1 MYSRKIVATTLLVA
15 LVFLASAPFVLSQT
29 RPKPPKS
36 VRLYVFDNGVIK
48 GLDPAIFHFKKEEL
62 ATTDMVVCSYLIV
75 HPKGT
80 LMWDSGAIL
89 DADLKADGSP
99 VTQERFTATKTLKS
113 QLASVGY
120 TPKDITYFGLS
131 HYHVDHIANANDFAG
146 STWLVQQPERD
157 AMFAEK
163 GGAPI
168 MQRAKYIALKDSK
181 TKILNGLDYDVFGDG
196 TVIIKAAYGHTPG
209 HQVVYLKLA
218 KTGPILLAG
227 DLYGGLRQEDRRAA
241 LDRARSRA
249 FQPAEEGPWLLRV
262 ALDYL
267 YAAGVVLDKKGRDDA
282 GIQQLGLGRLIL
294 RGAVHVA
301 PTECSDPGCSF
312 DFRRVCRS
320 VGTRRTDAGCDQA
333 DHASSASPRP
343 VSWFCYSRSL

>member
-1 MYSRKIVATTLLVA
+1 MCFRKIIAPALLA
-15 LVFLASAPFVLSQT
+15 FLALPPFLLSQT

-48 GLDPAIFHFKKEEL
+48 GLDPATFHFKKEEL

-80 LMWDSGAIL
+80 LVWDSGAIP
-89 DADLKADGSP
+89 DADLKADGSH

-113 QLASVGY
+113 QLAAVGY

-163 GGAPI
+163 GGAPVA
-168 MQRAKYIALKDSK
+168 QRAKYIALKDSK
-181 TKILNGLDYDVFGDG
+181 TKILNGQDYDVFGDG
-196 TVIIKAAYGHTPG
+196 TVVIKAAYGHTPG

-218 KTGPILLAG
+218 KAGPILLAG
-227 DLYGGLRQEDRRAA
+227 DLYHYQEERNTDKTPTFEFDRDQSLASRAA
-241 LDRARSRA
+241 IEA
-249 FQPAEEGPWLLRV
+249 FI
-262 ALDYL
+262 
-267 YAAGVVLDKKGRDDA
+267 KKTGA
-282 GIQQLGLGRLIL
+282 QLWIEHDLAHFNQLKK
-294 RGAVHVA
+294 A
-301 PTECSDPGCSF
+301 PGYYE
-312 DFRRVCRS
+312 
-320 VGTRRTDAGCDQA
+320 
-333 DHASSASPRP
+333 
-343 VSWFCYSRSL
+343 

>member
-1 MYSRKIVATTLLVA
+1 MYNCGLIRYMLAGMYSRKIVATTLLVVF
-15 LVFLASAPFVLSQT
+15 VFLASAPFVLSQT

-48 GLDPAIFHFKKEEL
+48 GLDPAIFHFKKEDL

-80 LMWDSGAIL
+80 LMWDSGAIP
-89 DADLKADGSP
+89 DSDLKADGSP

-157 AMFAEK
+157 AMFAEN
-163 GGAPI
+163 GGAPVA
-168 MQRAKYIALKDSK
+168 QRAKYIALKDSK
-181 TKILNGLDYDVFGDG
+181 TKILDGRDYDVFGDG
-196 TVIIKAAYGHTPG
+196 TVVIKAAYGHTPG

-227 DLYGGLRQEDRRAA
+227 DLYHYQEERNTDKTPTFEFNRDQSLASRAA
-241 LDRARSRA
+241 IEA
-249 FQPAEEGPWLLRV
+249 FI
-262 ALDYL
+262 
-267 YAAGVVLDKKGRDDA
+267 KKTGA
-282 GIQQLGLGRLIL
+282 QLWIEHDLAHFNQLKK
-294 RGAVHVA
+294 A
-301 PTECSDPGCSF
+301 PGYHE
-312 DFRRVCRS
+312 
-320 VGTRRTDAGCDQA
+320 
-333 DHASSASPRP
+333 
-343 VSWFCYSRSL
+343 

>member
-1 MYSRKIVATTLLVA
+1 MCSRKLITATLQVLLA
-15 LVFLASAPFVLSQT
+15 FLALAPFLRSQT
-29 RPKPPKS
+29 RPKPPNS

-48 GLDPAIFHFKKEEL
+48 GLDPATFHFKKEEL

-80 LMWDSGAIL
+80 LMWDTGAIP

-113 QLASVGY
+113 QLAAVGY

-163 GGAPI
+163 GGAPVA
-168 MQRAKYIALKDSK
+168 QRAKYIALKDSK
-181 TKILNGLDYDVFGDG
+181 TKILNGQDYDVFGDG
-196 TVIIKAAYGHTPG
+196 TVVIKAAYGHTPG

-227 DLYGGLRQEDRRAA
+227 DLYHYQEERNSDKTPTFEFDRDQSLASRAA
-241 LDRARSRA
+241 IEA
-249 FQPAEEGPWLLRV
+249 FI
-262 ALDYL
+262 
-267 YAAGVVLDKKGRDDA
+267 KKTGA
-282 GIQQLGLGRLIL
+282 QLWIEHDLAHFNQLKK
-294 RGAVHVA
+294 
-301 PTECSDPGCSF
+301 
-312 DFRRVCRS
+312 
-320 VGTRRTDAGCDQA
+320 
-333 DHASSASPRP
+333 SP
-343 VSWFCYSRSL
+343 SYYE

>member
-1 MYSRKIVATTLLVA
+1 MRLRKVVAAA
-15 LVFLASAPFVLSQT
+15 LQAAVVFLALAPFLRSQT

-48 GLDPAIFHFKKEEL
+48 GLDPATFHFKKEEL

-80 LMWDSGAIL
+80 LMWDTGAIP
-89 DADLKADGSP
+89 DADLRADGTP

-113 QLASVGY
+113 QLAAVGY
-120 TPKDITYFGLS
+120 APKDITYFGLS

-163 GGAPI
+163 GGAPVA
-168 MQRAKYIALKDSK
+168 QRAKYIALKDSK
-181 TKILNGLDYDVFGDG
+181 TKILNGQDYDLFGDG
-196 TVIIKAAYGHTPG
+196 TVVIKAAYGHTSG

-227 DLYGGLRQEDRRAA
+227 DLYHYQEERNTDKTPTFEFDRDQSLASRAA
-241 LDRARSRA
+241 IEA
-249 FQPAEEGPWLLRV
+249 FI
-262 ALDYL
+262 
-267 YAAGVVLDKKGRDDA
+267 KKTGA
-282 GIQQLGLGRLIL
+282 QLWIEHDLAHFDQLKK
-294 RGAVHVA
+294 A
-301 PTECSDPGCSF
+301 PGYYE
-312 DFRRVCRS
+312 
-320 VGTRRTDAGCDQA
+320 
-333 DHASSASPRP
+333 
-343 VSWFCYSRSL
+343 

>member
-1 MYSRKIVATTLLVA
+1 MLPGMCSRKLIATVLQAVA
-15 LVFLASAPFVLSQT
+15 VFLVLAPLLLSQT

-80 LMWDSGAIL
+80 LMWDTGAIL

-113 QLASVGY
+113 QLASVGH

-163 GGAPI
+163 GGAPVA
-168 MQRAKYIALKDSK
+168 QRAKYISLKDSK
-181 TKILNGLDYDVFGDG
+181 TKILNGQDYDVFGDG
-196 TVIIKAAYGHTPG
+196 TVVIKAAYGHTPG

-227 DLYGGLRQEDRRAA
+227 DLYHYQEERNTDKTPTFDFDRDQSLASRAA
-241 LDRARSRA
+241 MEA
-249 FQPAEEGPWLLRV
+249 FV
-262 ALDYL
+262 
-267 YAAGVVLDKKGRDDA
+267 KKTGA
-282 GIQQLGLGRLIL
+282 QLWIEHDLAHFNQLKK
-294 RGAVHVA
+294 A
-301 PTECSDPGCSF
+301 PGYYE
-312 DFRRVCRS
+312 
-320 VGTRRTDAGCDQA
+320 
-333 DHASSASPRP
+333 
-343 VSWFCYSRSL
+343 